1 MLTEQRERTS
11 LLEPRRDK
19 DGGTPADTNTRLA
32 WMRTGMALERT
43 MMAWNRTSLSL
54 IGFGFTIYQFLKKVE
69 EASDTTVLRS
79 ESPRNFGLAF
89 IAVGTL
95 AALIALWQ
103 HRLVA
108 TYLRGPEFKGILVEE
123 HIPRASLTVAVTVFL
138 VIIGI
143 VTGISVA
150 LDA

>member
-1 MLTEQRERTS
+1 MLTDRHERIP
-11 LLEPRRDK
+11 LMEARQDE
-19 DGGTPADTNTRLA
+19 DGGIQADTNTRLA
-32 WMRTGMALERT
+32 WMRTRMALERT

-89 IAVGTL
+89 IALGTL
-95 AALIALWQ
+95 GTLIALWQ
-103 HRLVA
+103 HHLVA
-108 TYLRGPEFKGILVEE
+108 KYLRGPEFKGIVIEE
-123 HIPRASLTVAVTVFL
+123 HMPRASLSVVITMFLTV
-138 VIIGI
+138 IGI